1 MKNMEF
7 NLNEHY
13 EERVAFHKKMLL
25 YYLTE
30 QQNEK
35 LAT

>member
-1 MKNMEF
+1 MNDTDFSLK
-7 NLNEHY
+7 EHY
-13 EERVAFHKKMLL
+13 SERIAFHEKMLL

>member
-1 MKNMEF
+1 MNDTEF
-7 NLNEHY
+7 NLKDHY
-13 EERVAFHKKMLL
+13 AERINFHRKMLL

-30 QQNEK
+30 EQNEK

>member
-1 MKNMEF
+1 MNDMEF
-7 NLNEHY
+7 SLKEHY
-13 EERVAFHKKMLL
+13 AERIAFHEKMLL